1 MWFDDWESLLQIV
14 IKAVVGFAAL
24 VFLLRLVG
32 KRSVAKLNAFDLVLV
47 FTVGSILATTI
58 LNTQTTLSEGLLAL
72 AMLVAL
78 QWLTAW
84 LATRSQGFRSL
95 IKSEPTLLA
104 YDGKLLHDNMKRE
117 RIAEVE
123 LLAAL
128 RQQGIH
134 DVADVKAVVLE
145 TEGEISVLKPQEG
158 DPAASLRISGID
170 IPKGGEGRR

>member
-1 MWFDDWESLLQIV
+1 MWFDDWESLQQIV
-14 IKAVVGFAAL
+14 VKAVVGFAAL

-32 KRSVAKLNAFDLVLV
+32 KRAVAKLNAFDLVLV

-72 AMLVAL
+72 AMLVLL
-78 QWLTAW
+78 QWATAW
-84 LATRSQGFRSL
+84 LSTRSSGFRSL

-104 YDGKLLHDNMKRE
+104 YDGEMLRDNMQRE

-145 TEGEISVLKPQEG
+145 TEGDISVLRPDGG
-158 DPAASLRISGID
+158 DPSSSLRISGID
-170 IPKGGEGRR
+170 IPKGRDIGK

>member
-1 MWFDDWESLLQIV
+1 MWFDDWESLQQII

-32 KRSVAKLNAFDLVLV
+32 KRSVTKLNAFDLVLV

-58 LNTQTTLSEGLLAL
+58 LNSQTTLSEGLLAL
-72 AMLVAL
+72 AMLVGL

-84 LATRSQGFRSL
+84 LSTRSARFRSL
-95 IKSEPTLLA
+95 IKSQPTLLA
-104 YDGKLLHDNMKRE
+104 YDGQLLRDNMKRE
-117 RIAEVE
+117 RVAEVE

-128 RQQGIH
+128 RQQGVH

-145 TEGEISVLKPQEG
+145 TEGEISVLKPDG
-158 DPAASLRISGID
+158 GNPSGSLRISGID
-170 IPKGGEGRR
+170 IPKGGEGRV